1 MKHLASIIGAIAL
14 CGAAL
19 SSNGALAASHREAP
33 LIANDPAADNTDFY
47 MFRSW
52 TNPNN
57 VVFILNTLPA
67 QEPGAG
73 PNYFNFGDDV
83 LYRINIDTNADGD
96 EDLSYEIRFS
106 TEVRGPLKNLQL
118 PLSYVALPPITALD
132 GGGSEGLILR
142 QRYTVTQVRGH
153 VRVDLGT
160 HTMFAVPSNVGPLT
174 MPDYEALA
182 AQGIYTLANGGKVFA
197 GQRDETFY
205 IDLGAA
211 FDTLNLR
218 RTPPVLTAS
227 EDANDAANPFGN
239 DQLSGYNVSTIA
251 IEVPISSVTAHA
263 SGVIG
268 AYASMSRQKVRVLKE
283 AQDDKANTSAGPWVQ
298 VSRMANPLVNELI
311 IGTDRK
317 DRWNATDPSAE
328 AQFLGFYLNS
338 RLATAI
344 NLRFGTN
351 IPTTN
356 RTDLVNA
363 LLKYPSQPQSGTC
376 GRNDC
381 SELLRLN
388 LAVAPTAPAQQKRLT
403 ILAGDAAGWPNGR
416 RPNDDVTDIALR
428 VVAGK
433 LIGTPEG
440 NLALGDGVNFNIGAE
455 GSNLTG
461 NGIYTVFPYLPTPHD
476 GRNRRHI
483 DCEEPDANP
492 CN

>member
-1 MKHLASIIGAIAL
+1 MIETLKRALAGLTVFATA
-14 CGAAL
+14 AAL
-19 SSNGALAASHREAP
+19 AGGPAFASSHAEAP
-33 LIANDPAADNTDFY
+33 LISMDRFADNTDTY
-47 MFRSW
+47 AFRSVE
-52 TNPNN
+52 PGRDGY
-57 VVFILNTLPA
+57 VTLIANYIPL
-67 QEPGAG
+67 QEPSGG
-73 PNYFNFGDDV
+73 PQWFRFDDTV
-83 LYRINIDTNADGD
+83 LYEIKIDNTGDGR
-96 EDLSYEIRFS
+96 EDISYQFQFNTTIKNGETVLGQSAVNHDAVIS
-106 TEVRGPLKNLQL
+106 NLGDPDYNMPQTYSVR
-118 PLSYVALPPITALD
+118 
-132 GGGSEGLILR
+132 
-142 QRYTVTQVRGH
+142 
-153 VRVDLGT
+153 RVDGNSGSKGNLIGSDYK
-160 HTMFAVPSNVGPLT
+160 VPPANIGPRVT
-174 MPDYEALA
+174 PDYEMNLGQPAIGSLP
-182 AQGIYTLANGGKVFA
+182 NGGRVFA
-197 GQRDETFY
+197 GNRDEYFY
-205 IDLGAA
+205 IDLGV
-211 FDTLNLR
+211 FDALNLR
-218 RTPPVLTAS
+218 STTS
-227 EDANDAANPFGN
+227 ESGGID
-239 DQLSGYNVSTIA
+239 STKGYNVSTIA
-251 IEVPISSVTAHA
+251 IEVPISSVTAHG

-317 DRWNATDPSAE
+317 DRWNATDPSVE

-388 LAVAPTAPAQQKRLT
+388 LAVAPTPPAQQKRLT

-433 LIGTPEG
+433 LVGTPEG

-483 DCEEPDANP
+483 DCEEPGANA